1 MTFLNPLVLFGLA
14 AAAIPILVHLLSRRK
29 LRTIEFSSLRF
40 LKELQHTSI
49 RRLKIRQML
58 LLILRI
64 LLIVTLVMTFAR
76 PVLQGSLAG
85 ALGGSTT
92 TTLAIILDDSP
103 SMGVRNEQG
112 ELFTQGRDAAARIL
126 NLAAENDRVTLT
138 TLSAI
143 SGSDSLGVPEPP
155 AVARR
160 ALPQLTLSQ
169 TSVPLFAA
177 LRKARHTLSLNPAA
191 NREIYVI
198 TDRQASQCAVPEAPG
213 DTIVADHDP
222 TRVFL
227 ISPLAGPQENAGI
240 LSIDVLSR
248 ILSVGRP
255 ASMQATVQ
263 NAGNQALR
271 GAVLSI
277 YLDGSR
283 VGQHSLDLAPR
294 TTTVVPFSVVPKR
307 RGILAGSCTLEDDPL
322 EADNR
327 AHFVLSIPPRV
338 RVVLS
343 GPTQAETKF
352 AYLALTLAGDTTL
365 SGAIA
370 VTRIDAEK
378 LQTTDLEAYDA
389 VVLCG
394 VRNFTTAMADRLV
407 PFVTN
412 GKGLVFFPGDGM
424 NVRGFNET
432 LSNRLGIPPL
442 PLPPP
447 PLQPPAGTEQ
457 SRSFLTFGKI
467 DFAHPVFTGL
477 FESVAGRQG
486 ENFSIESPE
495 IRRTAGLT
503 TVGPGTA
510 IIQMGNG
517 EPFLAEYRPGN
528 GRVLFFA
535 VEAAPGW
542 STFPL
547 KGIFAPLLH
556 RSVLYVASG
565 DPSSRRFT
573 TGDRLSLS
581 VRRSSTPGQNPDAVI
596 APSGLEERVAAR
608 YRVTTGMLAF
618 ETSPA
623 TETGIYT
630 LRRSGQAADQNPLDA
645 VAVDVP
651 PRETDLRPA
660 DAAELARLWSRL
672 GIAQQRVLTL
682 STSDELERTIR
693 ESRYGMELWKYF
705 AGLAL
710 LLALGEMLV
719 GRNWQ
724 RSEAPDIGGLRR

>member
-14 AAAIPILVHLLSRRK
+14 AAAIPILIHLLSRRK

-76 PVLQGSLAG
+76 PVLQGPLAG

-92 TTLAIILDDSP
+92 TTLVIILDDSP

-112 ELFTQGRDAAARIL
+112 ELFTQGRDAVARIL
-126 NLAAENDRVTLT
+126 DLAAANDRVTLT
-138 TLSAI
+138 TLSAT
-143 SGSDSLGVPEPP
+143 SRTDSLGAPEPP

-160 ALPQLTLSQ
+160 ALSKFTLSQ

-191 NREIYVI
+191 NREVYVI
-198 TDRQASQCAVPEAPG
+198 TDRQASQCAVPDADR
-213 DTIVADHDP
+213 DTAVADPDP
-222 TRVFL
+222 TRIFL
-227 ISPLAGPQENAGI
+227 ISPPAGPQQNAGI
-240 LSIDVLSR
+240 LSIDILSR

-255 ASMQATVQ
+255 VSMQATVQ
-263 NAGNQALR
+263 NAGNQPLR
-271 GAVLSI
+271 EAVLSI

-283 VGQHSLDLAPR
+283 VGQHSLDLAPH

-307 RGILAGSCTLEDDPL
+307 RGILAGSCTLEDDAL
-322 EADNR
+322 EADNQ

-338 RVVLS
+338 RVALS

-365 SGAIA
+365 SGAVA

-378 LQTTDLEAYDA
+378 LQSTDLEVYDA

-394 VRNFTTAMADRLV
+394 VRDFTQAVADRLV

-412 GKGLVFFPGDGM
+412 GKGLLFFPGDGM
-424 NVRGFNET
+424 NIRSFNET
-432 LSNRLGIPPL
+432 LANRLSIP

-447 PLQPPAGTEQ
+447 PPLQATGGTEH
-457 SRSFLTFGKI
+457 SGSFLTFGKI
-467 DFAHPVFTGL
+467 DFAHPLFAGL
-477 FESVAGRQG
+477 FQSVAGRRG

-495 IRRTAGLT
+495 IRKTIGLSTAGS
-503 TVGPGTA
+503 GAA

-528 GRVLFFA
+528 GRVLCFA

-573 TGDRLSLS
+573 TGDRLILS
-581 VRRSSTPGQNPDAVI
+581 VRRSSVLGQSPDVVV
-596 APSGLEERVAAR
+596 APSGLEERVAPR
-608 YRVTTGMLAF
+608 YRATTGTLAF
-618 ETSPA
+618 ETFPA
-623 TETGIYT
+623 TETGIYA
-630 LRRSGQAADQNPLDA
+630 LRRAGQGANQDPLDA
-645 VAVDVP
+645 VAVDIP
-651 PRETDLRPA
+651 ARETDLRPA
-660 DAAELARLWSRL
+660 DAAELARLWSSV
-672 GIAQQRVLTL
+672 GIAQQRVITL

-724 RSEAPDIGGLRR
+724 GRPAPDEGGMRG